1 MARGLAFALLL
12 GWLVAPCVNAAR
24 DPAPVRADIQVRID
38 PETRELTGAGVWT
51 IPPGESLVIVL
62 ADRFDVRRLT
72 VDGQPRPA
80 EPERDGQ
87 QQWPLASNERAAR
100 RVEIE
105 WRGLLDP
112 LEAGLDHR
120 QVLRNA
126 AAASSPRGTFLPGAA
141 EWHPVFIGRPLQ
153 YTLRVDLPPGQYA
166 IVAGDLVSD
175 RRIDRRRLQAYQFE
189 QPGPAIDLMAGPYHV
204 TERKFSGAGNRSI
217 ALRTLFHA
225 EIVDLAAGYLDA
237 TERYLRMYERW
248 IGPYPYG
255 SFSIVSSP
263 TPTGFGM
270 PTLTYLGIDVLRLP
284 FIRDTS
290 LGHEV
295 LHNWWGNGVYPD
307 YATGNWSEGLTTFMA
322 DHAYREQ
329 AGPEAAR
336 ELRLAWLRDLA
347 ALDAGQ
353 DRPLREFTSRTHGSD
368 QVVGY
373 HKAAMLFLMLRD
385 AIGEGAFDQGLR
397 RFWSEH
403 RGSIASWDD
412 LRAAFERASQRD
424 LAGFFA
430 QWPNRAGAPDLRLE
444 SAKAVQDA
452 DEWRV
457 DFALSQ
463 DRPAYALRVP
473 VAIGHGP
480 DRQLHWVELDRERA
494 TFSLRSALR
503 PDSITL
509 DPDARLLRRLAP
521 AEAPPILRQ
530 AMLDPATVTVLVGAT
545 EAGEVLAQRF
555 VEHPLQLR
563 SIEAPLAAAPLL
575 LVGLERDVN
584 RYLARHDLPPRPPEL
599 SATSDRA
606 TAWVWTVARETG
618 APITVVSARDAQAL
632 AALGRPLQH
641 YGRQSWLVFEGG
653 TATARGT
660 WRSRP
665 QSIRLETA
673 RGSQAFRDVDRQ

>member
-1 MARGLAFALLL
+1 MPRAPTFALLL
-12 GWLVAPCVNAAR
+12 GLLVAPCANAAR
-24 DPAPVRADIQVRID
+24 DPAPVVADLQVRID
-38 PETRELTGAGVWT
+38 PGTRELTGTGVWT
-51 IPPGESLVIVL
+51 VPPGESLVIAL
-62 ADRFDVRRLT
+62 ADRFDVRSLT
-72 VDGQPRPA
+72 VDGRPHAA
-80 EPERDGQ
+80 EPQRDGQ
-87 QQWPLASNERAAR
+87 RQWSLASNERAAR

-112 LEAGLDHR
+112 LAAGLDHR

-126 AAASSPRGTFLPGAA
+126 ATASSPRGTFLPAA
-141 EWHPVFIGRPLQ
+141 AQWHPVFVGRPLQ
-153 YTLRVDLPPGQYA
+153 YTLRVDLPPEQHA
-166 IVAGDLVSD
+166 IVAGDLISD
-175 RRIDRRRLQAYQFE
+175 RGIDRRRLQAYQFE
-189 QPGPAIDLMAGPYHV
+189 QPGAAIDLMAGPYQV
-204 TERKFSGAGNRSI
+204 TERKFTGAGNRTI
-217 ALRTLFHA
+217 TLRTLFHA
-225 EIVDLAAGYLDA
+225 EIADLAAGYLDA

-248 IGPYPYG
+248 IGTYPYG

-307 YATGNWSEGLTTFMA
+307 YAAGNWSEGLTTLMA

-336 ELRLAWLRDLA
+336 DLRLAWLRDLA
-347 ALDAGQ
+347 ALDSSQ

-368 QVVGY
+368 QVIGY

-385 AIGEGAFDQGLR
+385 AIGAEAFDQGLR
-397 RFWSEH
+397 RFWREH

-412 LRAAFERASQRD
+412 LRAAFERTSQRD
-424 LAGFFA
+424 LAGFFT
-430 QWPNRAGAPDLRLE
+430 QWLDRAGLPAVRLE
-444 SAKAVQDA
+444 SATATRDA
-452 DEWRV
+452 GKWRV

-463 DRPAYALRVP
+463 GRPAYPLRVP
-473 VAIGHGP
+473 VAIAHGP
-480 DRQLHWVELDRERA
+480 DQQMHWVELDRERA
-494 TFSLRSALR
+494 VFSLRSALR

-521 AEAPPILRQ
+521 GEAPPILRQ
-530 AMLDPATVTVLVGAT
+530 AMLDPATVTVLAGEQ
-545 EAGEVLAQRF
+545 EAGAALARQF

-563 SIEAPLAAAPLL
+563 SAEAPMSAAPLL
-575 LVGLERDVN
+575 LIGLERDVE
-584 RYLARHDLPPRPPEL
+584 RYLARHGLPPRPAEL
-599 SATSDRA
+599 SATPDRA
-606 TAWVWTVARETG
+606 TAWVWTATRTTGETVT
-618 APITVVSARDAQAL
+618 IVSARDAAAL
-632 AALGRPLQH
+632 AALGRPLPH

-660 WRSRP
+660 WPSRP
-665 QSIRLETA
+665 QSIRL
-673 RGSQAFRDVDRQ
+673 DRQ

>member
-1 MARGLAFALLL
+1 MPRGLAFALLL
-12 GWLVAPCVNAAR
+12 GLLVLPCANAAR
-24 DPAPVRADIQVRID
+24 SPAPVRADIQVRIE
-38 PETRELTGAGVWT
+38 PETRELTAKGAWT
-51 IPPGESLVIVL
+51 VPPGESLAIVL
-62 ADRFDVRRLT
+62 DDRFEVRRLT
-72 VDGQPRPA
+72 VDGQARPTETKHDGRRHWRLA
-80 EPERDGQ
+80 QSERK
-87 QQWPLASNERAAR
+87 SR

-105 WRGLLDP
+105 WHGRLDP

-120 QVLRNA
+120 QVLRHA
-126 AAASSPRGTFLPGAA
+126 VPVTAPRGTFLPGAA
-141 EWHPVFIGRPLQ
+141 EWHPVFTGRPLQ
-153 YTLRVDLPPGQYA
+153 YTLHVDLPLGQCA
-166 IVAGDLVSD
+166 VVAGDLVAD
-175 RRIDRRRLQAYQFE
+175 RSVDGRRLQAFQFQ
-189 QPGPAIDLMAGPYHV
+189 QPGPVIDLMAGPYRV
-204 TERKFSGAGNRSI
+204 VEREFAALGNRTI

-225 EIVDLAAGYLDA
+225 EIADLAAGYLDA
-237 TERYLRMYERW
+237 TERYLRLYERW

-329 AGPEAAR
+329 AGPAAAR

-368 QVVGY
+368 QILGY

-385 AIGEGAFDQGLR
+385 TIGSDAFDQGLR
-397 RFWSEH
+397 GFWSEH

-412 LRAAFERASQRD
+412 LRAAFERTSQRD
-424 LAGFFA
+424 LKRFFT
-430 QWPNRAGAPDLRLE
+430 QWLDRAGVPYLRLE
-444 SAKAVQDA
+444 SAKAVKDA

-457 DFALSQ
+457 DFTLSQ
-463 DRPAYALRVP
+463 DRPADPLRIP
-473 VAIGHGP
+473 VAVGTGP
-480 DRQLHWVELDRERA
+480 DQQVHWVELDRERA
-494 TFSLRSALR
+494 AFSLRTEQ
-503 PDSITL
+503 PPGSITL

-521 AEAPPILRQ
+521 GEAPPILRRV
-530 AMLDPATVTVLVGAT
+530 MLDPTTVTVLAGAD
-545 EAGEVLAQRF
+545 EAGAALARRV
-555 VEHPLQLR
+555 VEHPLQLQ
-563 SIEAPLAAAPLL
+563 SPETPPPAAPLL

-584 RYLARHDLPPRPPEL
+584 RYLARHGLPPRPAEL
-599 SATSDRA
+599 AATPDRA
-606 TAWVWTVARETG
+606 TAWVWTATRATG
-618 APITVVSARDAQAL
+618 EPVTVVSARDATAL
-632 AALGRPLQH
+632 AALGRPLPH
-641 YGRQSWLVFEGG
+641 YGRQSWLVFEGD

-660 WRSRP
+660 WPSRP
-665 QSIRLETA
+665 QSIRL
-673 RGSQAFRDVDRQ
+673 DR